1 MSLNEGGIY
10 VCCWCWVKY
19 GYAKEFIEQGLLPG
33 KCALCGTANEPS
45 CMVPLENATN
55 LPYGWRRE
63 EWTNKEQDDW
73 DDAGSLGYQ
82 ESTWRAAIDYMLGN
96 IAQIADGQSY
106 PVDLPRLLPG
116 PDGSIDLHW
125 IESNGHDLLL
135 NLPASPDEKVTFYGD
150 SRGGSTI
157 KGVMN
162 RDERMTWLLLRITC

>member
-1 MSLNEGGIY
+1 MQNYSDNIII
-10 VCCWCWVKY
+10 CRACWAKY
-19 GYAKEFIEQGLLPG
+19 GYDEATILWKPFPE
-33 KCALCGTANEPS
+33 KCALCGMVDAPS
-45 CMVPLENATN
+45 HLTTLQGATN
-55 LPYGWRRE
+55 LPYGWRKE
-63 EWTNKEQDDW
+63 EWSNKEQDNW
-73 DDAGSLGYQ
+73 DDAGSMGYQ
-82 ESTWRAAIDYMLGN
+82 ESTWRAAIDYMLSN

-125 IESNGHDLLL
+125 IESNEHDLLL

-162 RDERMTWLLLRITC
+162 RDERMTWLLLWITC